1 MNLLCLWSS
10 PGPVRSLE
18 VMAVRR
24 CTPRSILNAET
35 LFHKAQ
41 VAQRPEMHETR
52 GEYGAVIQSR
62 EGTSWPPIVAPTSLS
77 VLVPVYNEQYLV
89 EASLARLEVLA
100 ESPLLRRGK
109 RKVVGDRSPHQTPPP
124 PPPLPRRSG
133 EKPLG
138 GPRKGEG
145 RGGEE

>member
-89 EASLARLEVLA
+89 EASLARLEMLA
-100 ESPLLRRGK
+100 ESPLLRRGEK
-109 RKVVGDRSPHQTPPP
+109 KVADERPPTPTPPS
-124 PPPLPRRSG
+124 PPPLTPGNEPEDPGRPSSG
-133 EKPLG
+133 VFL
-138 GPRKGEG
+138 
-145 RGGEE
+145 

>member
-109 RKVVGDRSPHQTPPP
+109 KKVGGERSPQQNPPAP
-124 PPPLPRRSG
+124 LPLPRRDG
-133 EKPLG
+133 EKALG
-138 GPRKGEG
+138 RPVWGVFFLPEG
-145 RGGEE
+145 